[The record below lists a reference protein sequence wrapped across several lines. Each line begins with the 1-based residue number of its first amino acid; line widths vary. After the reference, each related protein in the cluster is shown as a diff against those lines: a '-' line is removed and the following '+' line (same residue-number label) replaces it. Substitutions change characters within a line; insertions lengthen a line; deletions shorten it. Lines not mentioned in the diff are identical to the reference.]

1 LGEGGGGGYLLILS
15 FPLCRQVRR
24 QTCDLISLLEMA
36 EPLSHYY
43 MFLEDDF
50 R

>member
-1 LGEGGGGGYLLILS
+1 MKCHNVMGCM
-15 FPLCRQVRR
+15 CREVRR